1 MDFFDKLKE
10 AADSLNTL
18 SESLN
23 NAGKESGSPESGSSG
38 TFANLVSG
46 FQNFANTVAQNT
58 KKCPNCG
65 ALCPADN
72 EFCPQCGTRLA
83 AQTIADSFVCPS
95 CGFQNEPGARLC
107 GKCGTKLT
115 VQETAGAAPAAGQ
128 GNYGYVTAETD
139 DYVTPE
145 REGENLPC
153 RDKILKIL
161 AEEFPEYTVY
171 EELSPAA
178 LGGTGKFMNYSIA
191 VAKDSVIQLV
201 IMIIGKTTST
211 HREYRWSKEFALSH
225 GMTFLNFVQHYPN
238 RLDYISDRLHKYL

>member
-10 AADSLNTL
+10 AAESLNTL

-23 NAGKESGSPESGSSG
+23 NAGKENSSPESGSSG

-58 KKCPNCG
+58 KKCPTCG
-65 ALCPADN
+65 TLCPADN
-72 EFCPQCGTRLA
+72 EFCPQCGARLVSQTA
-83 AQTIADSFVCPS
+83 ANSFFCPS
-95 CGFQNEPGARLC
+95 CGFQNGPGARFC
-107 GKCGTKLT
+107 GKCGTKLP
-115 VQETAGAAPAAGQ
+115 VQEAAGAASAAGQ
-128 GNYGYVTAETD
+128 NWDGYVQAEENN
-139 DYVTPE
+139 YVTPE

-161 AEEFPEYTVY
+161 AEEFPEYDVY
-171 EELSPAA
+171 EELSPNT